1 MQCTAVRAV
10 LSSQFLFIDLKYSS
24 LSVEKDI
31 FHPGQEYCALSELI
45 LNLDSFLGLVTIT
58 RQFST
63 IKSFTRV
70 SKVFRYIISSWV

>member
-24 LSVEKDI
+24 LSVAIEKDI
-31 FHPGQEYCALSELI
+31 SHPGQEYCALSELI

-70 SKVFRYIISSWV
+70 KFSGR